1 MKAELVN
8 NETGVILTAECAA
21 DYDVIH
27 QMKGCGV
34 RSMRLRRDAEVNHGT
49 GMAGPLEIELL
60 PFHGDPPPTMQEL
73 QARVNLAKADL
84 LTAKARQFMSGG
96 DQSPG
101 GASSS

>member
-60 PFHGDPPPTMQEL
+60 PFHGDPPPTLVEL
-73 QARVNLAKADL
+73 KRRMLESKAEYLSAKAAQL
-84 LTAKARQFMSGG
+84 
-96 DQSPG
+96 SPKT
-101 GASSS
+101 